1 MKGAVVTVSAS
12 LARQRAPGPGGCP
25 VPRARPGLLGP
36 RSYQE
41 PFPWA
46 AGHTLKNAQVAKL
59 SAKALMNGSNYIQVA
74 EPTAILIKSGPGKLF
89 GRNTRESLM
98 KMLPKH

>member
-1 MKGAVVTVSAS
+1 M
-12 LARQRAPGPGGCP
+12 P
-25 VPRARPGLLGP
+25 ARPCRKLPAVEDVPFLELGLGCWA
-36 RSYQE
+36 RSAAE

-98 KMLPKH
+98 KILPKH

>member
-1 MKGAVVTVSAS
+1 MGGV
-12 LARQRAPGPGGCP
+12 LAPPK
-25 VPRARPGLLGP
+25 
-36 RSYQE
+36 

-59 SAKALMNGSNYIQVA
+59 SEKALMNGSNYIQVA

-89 GRNTRESLM
+89 GRKTRESLM
-98 KMLPKH
+98 KILPKH

>member
-1 MKGAVVTVSAS
+1 MGGV
-12 LARQRAPGPGGCP
+12 LAPPK
-25 VPRARPGLLGP
+25 
-36 RSYQE
+36 

-89 GRNTRESLM
+89 GRETRESLM
-98 KMLPKH
+98 KTLPKH

>member
-1 MKGAVVTVSAS
+1 MAEKAKEPLVMNDGPFLQLGLSAGS
-12 LARQRAPGPGGCP
+12 SP
-25 VPRARPGLLGP
+25 
-36 RSYQE
+36 E

-46 AGHTLKNAQVAKL
+46 AGHPLKNAQVAKL

-89 GRNTRESLM
+89 GSNTRESLR
-98 KMLPKH
+98 KILPKH

>member
-1 MKGAVVTVSAS
+1 MNDGPFLELGLSAGS
-12 LARQRAPGPGGCP
+12 SP
-25 VPRARPGLLGP
+25 
-36 RSYQE
+36 E

-46 AGHTLKNAQVAKL
+46 AGHPLKNAQVAKL

-89 GRNTRESLM
+89 GSNTRESLR
-98 KMLPKH
+98 KILPKH

>member
-1 MKGAVVTVSAS
+1 MSAS
-12 LARQRAPGPGGCP
+12 LAMQKAPGHGGCP
-25 VPRARPGLLGP
+25 IPRARPGLLGP
-36 RSYQE
+36 SSSPE

-98 KMLPKH
+98 KILPKH